1 MACGVRY
8 AVRQW
13 KLYSGLIAGF
23 SSARNALQF
32 SAAFPD
38 QRLAA
43 FRAGR
48 KQWMLSYRTCR
59 KAPDFSYGDIRHAW
73 FRNRKDF
80 VLH

>member
-13 KLYSGLIAGF
+13 KLFSSLIAGF
-23 SSARNALQF
+23 SSARNVLQF

-48 KQWMLSYRTCR
+48 KQWM
-59 KAPDFSYGDIRHAW
+59 FSYWPAHPKTKIRAHRLTKSTGSSTMA
-73 FRNRKDF
+73 K
-80 VLH
+80 